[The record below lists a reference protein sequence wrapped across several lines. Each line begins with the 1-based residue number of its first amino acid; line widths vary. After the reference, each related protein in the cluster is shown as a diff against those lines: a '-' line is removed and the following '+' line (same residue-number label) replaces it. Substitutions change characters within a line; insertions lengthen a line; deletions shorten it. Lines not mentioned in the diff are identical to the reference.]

1 MLKLSWWEQFIISAA
16 VSLLSVLASKLTNP
30 TELAALKVAIE
41 FLQTLLTGTV
51 AVKAE

>member
-1 MLKLSWWEQFIISAA
+1 MIKLSWWEQFIVGAA

-30 TELAALKVAIE
+30 TELAALEAAIK
-41 FLQTLLTGTV
+41 FLQTLLAGTV